1 MTNGVVRDQLVL
13 RGERRSCHQESHDQK
28 HNKNA
33 DLFSTF
39 WLYYI
44 TCWSCCILTEI
55 VVLVCFI
62 IPLKCATFFLG
73 AIFNNYRAKKT
84 QAKNKKQRNHPPKA
98 TKKAPKSSYRINL
111 LPVVPTPVSSYLAW
125 CPYLCLWWRFG
136 VVLGTDSLK
145 FQQKNILLMEETLHQ
160 LI

>member
-62 IPLKCATFFLG
+62 IPLKFATFFLG
-73 AIFNNYRAKKT
+73 AIFNNYRAKT
-84 QAKNKKQRNHPPKA
+84 QAKNTNAKKKKTTEPPPKSNE
-98 TKKAPKSSYRINL
+98 KS
-111 LPVVPTPVSSYLAW
+111 TE
-125 CPYLCLWWRFG
+125 
-136 VVLGTDSLK
+136 K
-145 FQQKNILLMEETLHQ
+145 FL
-160 LI
+160 